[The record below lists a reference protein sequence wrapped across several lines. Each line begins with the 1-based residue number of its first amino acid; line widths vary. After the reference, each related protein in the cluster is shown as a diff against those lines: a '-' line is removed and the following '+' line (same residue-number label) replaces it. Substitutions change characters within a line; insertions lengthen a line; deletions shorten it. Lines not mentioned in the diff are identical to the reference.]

1 MCLFLWEFL
10 FGQNRSTKFNNL
22 AHWKCTK
29 TAGPDFNSELDEK
42 QRKRFP
48 PTDNG
53 TCFLNK
59 GFKSNK
65 LFIKNLLKDS
75 NFRWWALGW
84 PSWTVLCS
92 QIIKFQFHIS
102 CNPTFHPCLWPVIV
116 LQLVSQNCYL
126 VSNEKRWRVKLSM
139 ITDVQEPTLKAHN
152 RCNNWTLNA
161 HSLTRKVFKNSIN
174 ANGLTT
180 SIWIPYFGA
189 ISKHCSPLKLLRR
202 LKVLILL
209 ILHLIFQW
217 CIEIISEL

>member
-1 MCLFLWEFL
+1 MTLSLKMCLFLWEFL

-48 PTDNG
+48 PTENG

-102 CNPTFHPCLWPVIV
+102 CIPNFPALFVARYC
-116 LQLVSQNCYL
+116 
-126 VSNEKRWRVKLSM
+126 
-139 ITDVQEPTLKAHN
+139 IT
-152 RCNNWTLNA
+152 
-161 HSLTRKVFKNSIN
+161 
-174 ANGLTT
+174 
-180 SIWIPYFGA
+180 
-189 ISKHCSPLKLLRR
+189 ISFSKLLLGVEWKTMKSQTLSSSSLLNFRSS
-202 LKVLILL
+202 KILIK
-209 ILHLIFQW
+209 
-217 CIEIISEL
+217 